1 MQSLTSSVRLH
12 EYSVAAAVE
21 LSEQPIGVFPSS
33 LHETPGPSRVV
44 PLDLSAPLGIP
55 HAATSPNLLA
65 SFIVINAAET
75 VASSARATS
84 QAFFVVRGSGT
95 STSDE
100 HGTISWGEGD
110 LFVLP
115 RAGTLLHTAA
125 ADCGVAGSAA
135 LYTINDEPLLRYLG
149 VHPSEDRFG
158 AALYTRDVLLSKVE
172 EVRHEPGAEHRNR
185 MGILLSNMA
194 CPETKTLTP
203 ILWALLNVLPANTKQ
218 PPHRHQSVAI
228 DLCVSVAPGAE
239 GKVYTLMGKELGD
252 DGWLAPP
259 FQKCVWASGSV
270 FTTPPGWWH
279 SHHNTSDHDAWVL
292 PTQCVLVPILARVHK
307 EGGSRARTLT
317 HTSPP
322 KPRAARLEQGRG
334 PLHVPAHAR
343 HSIFSGG
350 AAACGHGR
358 RVNCGVAATTY
369 DSRSALLAHLP

>member
-21 LSEQPIGVFPSS
+21 LSEQPIGVFSSS

-44 PLDLSAPLGIP
+44 PLDLAAALNIP

-65 SFIVINAAET
+65 SFIVINAAES

-84 QAFFVVRGSGT
+84 QAYFVVRGSGT

-100 HGTISWGEGD
+100 HGAISWSEGD

-115 RAGTLLHTAA
+115 RAGALLHTAA
-125 ADCGVAGSAA
+125 ADCASGSAA
-135 LYTINDEPLLRYLG
+135 LYAINDEPLCRYLG
-149 VHPSEDRFG
+149 VTPSEDRFG

-185 MGILLSNMA
+185 MGILLSNAA

-259 FQKCVWASGSV
+259 FQKCVWASGAV

-292 PTQCVLVPILARVHK
+292 PTQCVLCTIFLARARA
-307 EGGSRARTLT
+307 EGGGPARADT
-317 HTSPP
+317 HTSLPTNHDAIRDAGLYTYQRTLDIQFSP
-322 KPRAARLEQGRG
+322 AAPQRAGT
-334 PLHVPAHAR
+334 
-343 HSIFSGG
+343 GG
-350 AAACGHGR
+350 E
-358 RVNCGVAATTY
+358 
-369 DSRSALLAHLP
+369 